1 MFNYLTLQV
10 SLLNIVVEL
19 KKCCNHPF
27 LFESA
32 DHGYGGDANTND
44 NNKVQRIVLS
54 SGKLAILDKL
64 LVRLKETNH
73 RVLIFS
79 QVHLPFP
86 QYCVGVDLSS
96 DSADGSSPCRS
107 ILRILALPMYCLV
120 MQVPVS

>member
-1 MFNYLTLQV
+1 M
-10 SLLNIVVEL
+10 EL

-32 DHGYGGDANTND
+32 DYGYGGDANTND

-64 LVRLKETNH
+64 LIRLKETHH

-79 QVHLPFP
+79 QVPLLNL
-86 QYCVGVDLSS
+86 QYSVERIFAS
-96 DSADGSSPCRS
+96 DNGDGSF
-107 ILRILALPMYCLV
+107 LV
-120 MQVPVS
+120 CHFVIRFEGPTI